1 MPATT
6 KRTRGNVGAIGDE
19 LAKRHLLTKSKRHL
33 GQNELLPSMNQS
45 NKVMKKSRKGIKVT
59 QGIIV
64 NDLKIN
70 IYEMKKEYEVHVIF
84 NPANGDLVFEERL
97 DGTIDYL
104 AQEGY
109 FDKKK
114 KIKVI
119 GMAFK
124 GSMDNGSFFNS
135 DE

>member
-1 MPATT
+1 
-6 KRTRGNVGAIGDE
+6 
-19 LAKRHLLTKSKRHL
+19 
-33 GQNELLPSMNQS
+33 
-45 NKVMKKSRKGIKVT
+45 MKKNRKGIKVT

>member
-1 MPATT
+1 
-6 KRTRGNVGAIGDE
+6 
-19 LAKRHLLTKSKRHL
+19 
-33 GQNELLPSMNQS
+33 
-45 NKVMKKSRKGIKVT
+45 MKKSRKGVRVT

-84 NPANGDLVFEERL
+84 KKKENIEERL
-97 DGTIDYL
+97 DGTISYL
-104 AQEGY
+104 ADEGY

-114 KIKVI
+114 NVKVI

-124 GSMDNGSFFNS
+124 GN
-135 DE
+135 E

>member
-1 MPATT
+1 MG
-6 KRTRGNVGAIGDE
+6 KIRDE
-19 LAKRHLLTKSKRHL
+19 LERKQLFAQDKRKSFLQIPYSTRC
-33 GQNELLPSMNQS
+33 
-45 NKVMKKSRKGIKVT
+45 KVMKKSRKGIKVT

-84 NPANGDLVFEERL
+84 NSANGDLVFEERL